1 MHLLHISRCVA
12 PHDRVIAI
20 WSTEGFAVMAVQADD
35 KGLTVAAIAAA
46 AEEAEEQEA
55 APEA

>member
-1 MHLLHISRCVA
+1 M
-12 PHDRVIAI
+12 
-20 WSTEGFAVMAVQADD
+20 MAVQADD

-46 AEEAEEQEA
+46 AEEAEEQAA